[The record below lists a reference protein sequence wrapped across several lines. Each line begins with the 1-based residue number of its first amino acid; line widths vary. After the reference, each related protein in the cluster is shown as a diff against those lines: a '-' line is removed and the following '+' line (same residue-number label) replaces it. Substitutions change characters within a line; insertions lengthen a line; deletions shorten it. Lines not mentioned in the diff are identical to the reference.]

1 MCSAVVCLSTA
12 YFLPKPHFRP
22 GELCPGE
29 RVVWVFL
36 KRVLEG
42 GDRALRI
49 ARRPAIHKEST
60 LEKEV
65 VCGHVVR
72 WRSFCRS
79 RDIQLYFEGPDHL
92 VRDVVLYLEKVLD
105 LAVVGLRPDVFSV
118 LSPHELCSDPQSVA
132 RPAHTAFQNAP
143 DLELCS
149 DAGDVVRLTFE

>member
-1 MCSAVVCLSTA
+1 MCGAVVYLSA
-12 YFLPKPHFRP
+12 AHFWPRPHFRP
-22 GELCPGE
+22 RELCPGE
-29 RVVWVFL
+29 RVAWVFL
-36 KRVLEG
+36 ERVFEG
-42 GDRALRI
+42 GNRALRI
-49 ARRPAIHKEST
+49 ARRPTVRKEST

-65 VCGHVVR
+65 VRGHVVR
-72 WRSFCRS
+72 RRSLRRS

-132 RPAHTAFQNAP
+132 RPAHAAFQNVP

-149 DAGDVVRLTFE
+149 DGGDVVRFTFE